1 MVYVLEGLNSLV
13 LNYCSTTVDTNATD
27 ALALSWLPAKM
38 LVCIAWRQPQELSIF
53 HLIFLCI
60 CTTFTAN
67 KKTLPGFMIYYDS
80 LCLRKQLVCSK

>member
-38 LVCIAWRQPQELSIF
+38 LVCIAWRQPQELYIPF
-53 HLIFLCI
+53 NLYMRMHHFYC
-60 CTTFTAN
+60 
-67 KKTLPGFMIYYDS
+67 
-80 LCLRKQLVCSK
+80 